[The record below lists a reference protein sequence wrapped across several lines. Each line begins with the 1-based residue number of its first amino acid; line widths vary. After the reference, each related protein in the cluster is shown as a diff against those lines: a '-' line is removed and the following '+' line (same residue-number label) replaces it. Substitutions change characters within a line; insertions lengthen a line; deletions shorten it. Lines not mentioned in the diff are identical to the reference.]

1 MSFLG
6 NRARTSGGA
15 GVADACYDAR
25 TPGLPHAVGANAVGP
40 GCGRLYVFVARGGKM
55 RAGARGHRFLSFL
68 RGAGV
73 PLGSGRGAIRVHLS
87 RTQLRLVLAGEVGF
101 GLSIRFQTWVHSCNG
116 SGRLGVPR
124 SPEALRHL
132 LSPGTRPE
140 TTEKRSPQDRRAR
153 TVPPA
158 PPAPQNPAPPAPQH
172 THTQS
177 GVRESTA
184 PRTRTPPRALSRCWP
199 RTACLQTPNS
209 ARQPCSPSIPLRQGL
224 RRAQR
229 ARGTPRSYTE

>member
-55 RAGARGHRFLSFL
+55 RAGARGHRFLSFP

-124 SPEALRHL
+124 SPEAPRHL

-158 PPAPQNPAPPAPQH
+158 PPAPQH
-172 THTQS
+172 THTHSRGS
-177 GVRESTA
+177 GS
-184 PRTRTPPRALSRCWP
+184 PPRP
-199 RTACLQTPNS
+199 
-209 ARQPCSPSIPLRQGL
+209 
-224 RRAQR
+224 
-229 ARGTPRSYTE
+229 ARGPHLGR